1 MEVDMYLKNI
11 AFYLFT
17 LIIATSLLGYAKND
31 NKNIKKSVNK
41 EIKKDSKTSEFYKF
55 KAKDIY
61 GKELS
66 LEEYKGKVILV
77 VNVASKCGYT
87 YQYKGLEKLY
97 KEYKDKGLVILG
109 FPSNQF
115 AQQEPGTNEEIASFC
130 KVNFGVTFP
139 LFTKIKVNGKDA
151 HPLYKYLKSKKVG
164 LSTKRIGWNFTKFL
178 IDSNGKAIK
187 RYPSKVK
194 PKNIEKDIK
203 NLLIKHK

>member
-1 MEVDMYLKNI
+1 MYFKKVSFYIFILMIIVPLFAYSKSENI
-11 AFYLFT
+11 NT
-17 LIIATSLLGYAKND
+17 
-31 NKNIKKSVNK
+31 KKSTKQELKKENK
-41 EIKKDSKTSEFYKF
+41 INEFYKF
-55 KAKDIY
+55 KAKNIY
-61 GKELS
+61 GEEIS
-66 LEEYKGKVILV
+66 LDKYKGKVILI
-77 VNVASKCGYT
+77 VNTASKCGYT

-115 AQQEPGTNEEIASFC
+115 AKQEPGTNEEIASFC

-139 LFTKIKVNGKDA
+139 LFSKIKVNGKSA

-203 NLLIKHK
+203 NLLLKYNQ